1 MAPDADVPALV
12 GEVCARPD
20 VPAAPPEDDDEA
32 PAGAPAEVGLLAEP
46 DTPLDWPALPPPPPH
61 ALRITLLTTR
71 NIENLSSFI
80 IFYSV
85 RKRQKTPAW
94 NGGSP
99 AFLDIARFPQ
109 KTALCMKWQLRCWNK
124 PGQRTPGTQSKP
136 IKQAMLFAC
145 DGPYDQAM

>member
-32 PAGAPAEVGLLAEP
+32 PAGAPAEAGLLAEP

-61 ALRITLLTTR
+61 ALRMTLLITTS
-71 NIENLSSFI
+71 IETLSSFI

-94 NGGSP
+94 KGGSS
-99 AFLDIARFPQ
+99 AFLDIAWFRRRPRF
-109 KTALCMKWQLRCWNK
+109 A
-124 PGQRTPGTQSKP
+124 
-136 IKQAMLFAC
+136 
-145 DGPYDQAM
+145 